1 MAKRYICP
9 KCENIGLP
17 AKKKRGSAGAE
28 MFAWM
33 VFPLGVPYTIWRMF
47 SKIPVCKMC
56 GHEPLI
62 NEESLIGQK
71 LVDKIYGLDA
81 PIKNPK
87 PLQLPI
93 KKMTRP
99 APAPTIAE
107 QPAEPR
113 PRMDTSRPEKNPEQF

>member
-17 AKKKRGSAGAE
+17 AKRKRGSAGAE
-28 MFAWM
+28 MFGWM

-62 NEESLIGQK
+62 DEESAIGQK
-71 LVDKIYGLDA
+71 LVDKIYGLDVE
-81 PIKNPK
+81 IKNPK
-87 PLQLPI
+87 PLPLPV
-93 KKMTRP
+93 KKVAAP
-99 APAPTIAE
+99 APAPIVVE
-107 QPAEPR
+107 QPVKQR
-113 PRMDTSRPEKNPEQF
+113 PRMDPSRPEKRKEQF